1 MDRPREVIFHRSANR
16 AHLLLGCDRELALS
30 AVFICA
36 LVAFSL
42 MSIWGVFVAGF
53 LWSLFMAAL
62 SRMGKADPMMR
73 QVYLRHVKYQPFYA
87 AKSSR
92 NATAGTTPLQ
102 WR

>member
-30 AVFICA
+30 AIFVCA

-53 LWSLFMAAL
+53 LWTIFMAAL

-73 QVYLRHVKYQPFYA
+73 QVYIRHVTYQPFYP
-87 AKSSR
+87 AKSPRKS
-92 NATAGTTPLQ
+92 TAATTPVQ